1 MKEQIAKMK
10 ACNEQHKDG
19 GVHIVLAASDA
30 PQWGVYEGYSLVS
43 LEFTVEEAIEA
54 AEGLLAPK
62 PQPPEKEKEEL
73 RRLREAKR
81 RTDYEVYGQYK

>member
-1 MKEQIAKMK
+1 MKEEIKQMEAWN
-10 ACNEQHKDG
+10 AEHQDS
-19 GVHIVLAASDA
+19 GVHIGLAASDA

-43 LEFTVEEAIEA
+43 LEFTVEEAIQA

-62 PQPPEKEKEEL
+62 PEPSEEEKKEL

-81 RTDYEVYGQYK
+81 RTEWEIYGQYK